1 MLEQIVFALGD
12 SSVPPFAAESRVPGR
27 RNSDGRLRVLIVDD
41 ERLIADTLT
50 AILNEHDFEA
60 TGVYSGEEAM
70 EAARTMQ
77 PDVVLS
83 DVLMP
88 RMSGI
93 DLGIKLR
100 GEFPETSIF
109 LFSGQAATAEL
120 LHKAHADGHRFELL
134 PKPIHPEHLMARLR
148 GL

>member
-12 SSVPPFAAESRVPGR
+12 SSGPPLAVESRVPGR
-27 RNSDGRLRVLIVDD
+27 RNSGSRLRVLIVDD

-50 AILNEHDFEA
+50 AILNEHDFDA
-60 TGVYSGEEAM
+60 MGVYSGEEAM

-120 LHKAHADGHRFELL
+120 LHQAQADGHRFELL

>member
-1 MLEQIVFALGD
+1 MLERIVFALGD
-12 SSVPPFAAESRVPGR
+12 SPGPPIAVEPRVPGR
-27 RNSDGRLRVLIVDD
+27 RGSGGRLRVLIVDD

-50 AILNEHDFEA
+50 AILNAHDFEA
-60 TGVYSGEEAM
+60 VGVYSGEEAM

-88 RMSGI
+88 KMSGI
-93 DLGIKLR
+93 DLGIKIR
-100 GEFPETSIF
+100 AEFPETSIF

-120 LHKAHADGHRFELL
+120 LHKALADGHRFELL

>member
-1 MLEQIVFALGD
+1 
-12 SSVPPFAAESRVPGR
+12 
-27 RNSDGRLRVLIVDD
+27 LRVLIVDD

-60 TGVYSGEEAM
+60 VGVYSGEEALD
-70 EAARTMQ
+70 AARTMQ

-88 RMSGI
+88 KMSGI
-93 DLGIKLR
+93 DLGIKIR
-100 GEFPETSIF
+100 QEFPETSIF

-120 LHKAHADGHRFELL
+120 LHQAQADGHPFELL

>member
-12 SSVPPFAAESRVPGR
+12 SSGPPFAVESRVPGR
-27 RNSDGRLRVLIVDD
+27 RGSGGRLRVLIVDD

-60 TGVYSGEEAM
+60 WAFTAVRKRWRQRGRCS
-70 EAARTMQ
+70 RTWS
-77 PDVVLS
+77 LS

-88 RMSGI
+88 KMSGI

>member
-1 MLEQIVFALGD
+1 
-12 SSVPPFAAESRVPGR
+12 
-27 RNSDGRLRVLIVDD
+27 VLIVDD

-60 TGVYSGEEAM
+60 MGVYSGEEAM

-120 LHKAHADGHRFELL
+120 LHKAQADGHRFELL

>member
-1 MLEQIVFALGD
+1 VLERIVFALGD
-12 SSVPPFAAESRVPGR
+12 SSGPPFAIEPHVPGR
-27 RNSDGRLRVLIVDD
+27 RGSGGRLRVLIVDD

-50 AILNEHDFEA
+50 AILNAHDFEA
-60 TGVYSGEEAM
+60 VGVYNGEQAM

-88 RMSGI
+88 KMSGI

>member
-1 MLEQIVFALGD
+1 MGQIVFALGD
-12 SSVPPFAAESRVPGR
+12 SPVSPFDGVSEAPGKRGSR
-27 RNSDGRLRVLIVDD
+27 SRLRVLIVDD
-41 ERLIADTLT
+41 ERLIADTLA

-60 TGVYSGEEAM
+60 VGVYSGEAAI

-109 LFSGQAATAEL
+109 LFSGQAVTTEL
-120 LHKAHADGHRFELL
+120 LRKAHADGHQFELL

>member
-12 SSVPPFAAESRVPGR
+12 SSVPPLAVESRVPGR
-27 RNSDGRLRVLIVDD
+27 RDSRGRLRVLIVDD

-50 AILNEHDFEA
+50 AILNEHDFDA
-60 TGVYSGEEAM
+60 VGVYSGEEAM

-120 LHKAHADGHRFELL
+120 LHKAQADGHRFELL